1 MSRRSAKWLLAM
13 AALLLLTPVM
23 SASRQSAKEKG
34 CTALNRDQK
43 CRQVPEGGSMA
54 AYLVGAGVTCLGA
67 TVVRSRLIK
76 PQTR

>member
-1 MSRRSAKWLLAM
+1 MSRRSAKWWLAM

-23 SASRQSAKEKG
+23 SATRQSVREKG
-34 CTALNRDQK
+34 CGAHDRDQK